1 MATSNTALRVAE
13 LDFFSIRNNLKNYL
27 RSQSEFTDY
36 DFEGSGMSVL
46 LDVLAYNTY
55 YNGFYLNMAANEAFL
70 DTAQLRQSVLSHA
83 KAINYVPTSS
93 QGAQA
98 KINIKVTPEDTEPLP
113 GTITLEKYT
122 RLFGRDKDGV
132 NYPFVTINANTST
145 KSANTY
151 SFANVFIK
159 QGEVITNQFL
169 MTSNNVTR
177 RFSVPS
183 ANVDTTTLVVTV
195 QESSSNTHTREF
207 KLAPDITSIT
217 GDSLVYFVEE
227 NENLGYTVY
236 FGDNYIGKSPDIGN
250 IVNITY
256 LNTVGAISNN
266 INDFAFTEKVA
277 GSYSNNVRVTTV
289 GASYGGTNKE
299 TIDQV
304 RFRAPNYYTT
314 QNRAV
319 TTNDYETLITKDY
332 NNIDAVSI
340 WGGEDN
346 DPPVYGKVYISL
358 KTKGFYTLTNFEKE
372 NIKTQLISDRNILTV
387 TPEIVDPDYIYILVR
402 GKVTYNTS
410 LTTKTANEILA
421 IVKTAVMNYVQKEL
435 NTFRSTFRKSK
446 LSYYIENADPSITGS
461 DIYVYLQSR
470 QLITTNLNKRY
481 IIKFNTPLSKGTFTE
496 KLSSYPQLTVK
507 DSGGVS
513 RNVFYEEVPES
524 YTGVDLVDV
533 VNSGIN
539 YPDST
544 TVSITGDGTG
554 ATATVTVLNGKIRSV
569 TVTNKGSGY
578 TRAYVQFNGAGGSE
592 AEAAAR
598 LEAKYGTLRTFY
610 YKDNGEKVVVNSEAG
625 TVNYETGE
633 VVLSAVNPSAVITN
647 NFFDTNI
654 LTINVVPDGEIIPPL
669 RNRILTVE
677 ETNAQ
682 SIQIEMIA
690 ESS

>member
-1 MATSNTALRVAE
+1 
-13 LDFFSIRNNLKNYL
+13 
-27 RSQSEFTDY
+27 
-36 DFEGSGMSVL
+36 
-46 LDVLAYNTY
+46 
-55 YNGFYLNMAANEAFL
+55 
-70 DTAQLRQSVLSHA
+70 
-83 KAINYVPTSS
+83 
-93 QGAQA
+93 
-98 KINIKVTPEDTEPLP
+98 
-113 GTITLEKYT
+113 
-122 RLFGRDKDGV
+122 
-132 NYPFVTINANTST
+132 
-145 KSANTY
+145 
-151 SFANVFIK
+151 
-159 QGEVITNQFL
+159 
-169 MTSNNVTR
+169 
-177 RFSVPS
+177 
-183 ANVDTTTLVVTV
+183 
-195 QESSSNTHTREF
+195 
-207 KLAPDITSIT
+207 
-217 GDSLVYFVEE
+217 
-227 NENLGYTVY
+227 
-236 FGDNYIGKSPDIGN
+236 
-250 IVNITY
+250 
-256 LNTVGAISNN
+256 
-266 INDFAFTEKVA
+266 
-277 GSYSNNVRVTTV
+277 
-289 GASYGGTNKE
+289 
-299 TIDQV
+299 
-304 RFRAPNYYTT
+304 
-314 QNRAV
+314 
-319 TTNDYETLITKDY
+319 
-332 NNIDAVSI
+332 
-340 WGGEDN
+340 
-346 DPPVYGKVYISL
+346 
-358 KTKGFYTLTNFEKE
+358 
-372 NIKTQLISDRNILTV
+372 
-387 TPEIVDPDYIYILVR
+387 
-402 GKVTYNTS
+402 
-410 LTTKTANEILA
+410 
-421 IVKTAVMNYVQKEL
+421 
-435 NTFRSTFRKSK
+435 
-446 LSYYIENADPSITGS
+446 
-461 DIYVYLQSR
+461 
-470 QLITTNLNKRY
+470 LITTNLNKRY

-633 VVLSAVNPSAVITN
+633 VVLAAVNPSAVITN